1 MNRTVQ
7 QPGGTGASST
17 SALAVGGLSPNKVA
31 LTEVWNGSSWTETGD
46 LGTARFYPG
55 VTGIA
60 TAALAFGGATDPG
73 TTANTESFNGSSWTE
88 LNNLTSSRSGI
99 RGFGTYTASIACM
112 GNAPSG
118 SPGRK
123 LVEDWNGISWQET
136 TDLSNDMEGGA
147 CSGGAGSASGL
158 AYGDAAYSGATEEWT
173 SPGTTIKVL
182 TD

>member
-1 MNRTVQ
+1 
-7 QPGGTGASST
+7 
-17 SALAVGGLSPNKVA
+17 
-31 LTEVWNGSSWTETGD
+31 
-46 LGTARFYPG
+46 
-55 VTGIA
+55 
-60 TAALAFGGATDPG
+60 
-73 TTANTESFNGSSWTE
+73 
-88 LNNLTSSRSGI
+88 
-99 RGFGTYTASIACM
+99 M

-147 CSGGAGSASGL
+147 CSGGSGSTSGL